1 MRVSAAAIGWQGG
14 SAGGAT
20 SFTWED
26 EYTKLIWPNSVVR
39 GETLSAVIGSYG
51 EDGLIRLMGVAG
63 RAARGM
69 TRAAHAAEGGGGGSA
84 GGGIKGGGSSQRSR
98 QRS

>member
-1 MRVSAAAIGWQGG
+1 MYLKSLEQGEMLA
-14 SAGGAT
+14 SQWEDADVEAGGAT

-39 GETLSAVIGSYG
+39 GETLAAVIGSYG

-69 TRAAHAAEGGGGGSA
+69 TRAAHAAEGGGGG
-84 GGGIKGGGSSQRSR
+84 GGGGGVVV
-98 QRS
+98 